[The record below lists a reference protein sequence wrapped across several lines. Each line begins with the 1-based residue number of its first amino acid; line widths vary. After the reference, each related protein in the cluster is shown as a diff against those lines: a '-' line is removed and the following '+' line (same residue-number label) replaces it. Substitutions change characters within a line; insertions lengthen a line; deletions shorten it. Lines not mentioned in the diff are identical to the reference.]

1 MATRCAS
8 YVRGRVLR
16 VTRLDACG
24 RVVYGPDSVVT
35 SAGFVS
41 VAYTANIDDGEEINL
56 PNANGDRCVYVPAK
70 PSFLGYT
77 AEITFCNVDPDLFA
91 MMTGQRVVT
100 DAFGDVVGFT
110 MDTAVSS
117 DDSAFALEV
126 WAGSPTTTGC
136 ADGATGNFGY
146 VLLPFLQGGVV
157 GDFTIENA
165 EVTFTISNA
174 STKDGNAWGVG
185 PYDVVLGAD
194 SLPAPLPDPLIPTE
208 HLYFVQTGVAP
219 PEAQCGARPL
229 LDPDADALTDVTAT
243 PTGLSVEFD
252 PTPASTD
259 PWWIDFGDGTW
270 EYSADGSAI
279 THVYPGDATYDWIA
293 YRNDSTVE
301 GSVVV
306 DAPPAD
312 LDSILPVSGPAAG
325 GTDVVGTGTGFIGAT
340 GVTVGGTAATGV
352 VVVNATT
359 INFTTPAHLVGP
371 VDVVVLHPSGNGT
384 LAAGYSY
391 V

>member
-1 MATRCAS
+1 MVTRCAS

-126 WAGSPTTTGC
+126 WAGSPSTTGC
-136 ADGATGNFGY
+136 VEGSEGTFGY

-174 STKDGNAWGVG
+174 ATKDGNAWGVG

-194 SLPAPLPDPLIPTE
+194 SLPTTLPDPLTTTE
-208 HLYFVQTGVAP
+208 HLYFSQTGVAP
-219 PEAQCGARPL
+219 PEALCGARPL
-229 LDPDADALTDVTAT
+229 LDPDADALTDVTDVA
-243 PTGLSVEFD
+243 TGLSVLFT
-252 PTPASTD
+252 PVPASSD

-270 EYSADGSAI
+270 DYEATGIAM
-279 THVYPGDATYDWIA
+279 THVYETEGSYDWIA
-293 YRNDSTVE
+293 YRNDSVVE
-301 GSVVV
+301 GTVTVN
-306 DAPPAD
+306 APATVTSIAPAT
-312 LDSILPVSGPAAG
+312 GPAAG
-325 GTDVVGTGTGFIGAT
+325 GTATVVTGTNFT
-340 GVTVGGTAATGV
+340 GSTAVNFDGTPGTAFSVVNDTTINVTTPAGAAGTADI
-352 VVVNATT
+352 VVVNP
-359 INFTTPAHLVGP
+359 N
-371 VDVVVLHPSGNGT
+371 GNGT
-384 LAAGYSY
+384 LLAGFTY

>member
-1 MATRCAS
+1 MVTKCAS

-16 VTRLDACG
+16 ATRLDACG

-41 VAYTANIDDGEEINL
+41 VAYTANIDDGEEINV

-77 AEITFCNVDPDLFA
+77 VEITFCNVDPDLFA
-91 MMTGQRVVT
+91 MLTGQRVVT

-136 ADGATGNFGY
+136 VEGATGSFGY

-165 EVTFTISNA
+165 EVTFTVSNA

-185 PYDVVLGAD
+185 PYDVVLGVGN
-194 SLPAPLPDPLIPTE
+194 LPAPLADPLTTTD
-208 HLYFVQTGVAP
+208 HLLFIQTGLEP
-219 PEAQCGARPL
+219 PEALCGARPL
-229 LDPDADALTDVTAT
+229 LDPDAAPLTDVTAT
-243 PTGLSVEFD
+243 VTGLSVDFD
-252 PTPASTD
+252 PVPAGAD
-259 PWWIDFGDGTW
+259 PWWIDFGDGFWDYEALGTT
-270 EYSADGSAI
+270 I
-279 THVYPGDATYDWIA
+279 THVYETEGIYTFTA
-293 YRNDSTVE
+293 YRDDSVVTDTVE
-301 GSVVV
+301 VFAAATVTS
-306 DAPPAD
+306 
-312 LDSILPVSGPAAG
+312 LDPNTGPAAG
-325 GTDVVGTGTGFIGAT
+325 GTAIVLTGTNLLASTAVNFDGTPGTSFLVVNDTTIN
-340 GVTVGGTAATGV
+340 VTSPAGIAGPADI
-352 VVVNATT
+352 VVVNP
-359 INFTTPAHLVGP
+359 N
-371 VDVVVLHPSGNGT
+371 GNGT
-384 LAAGYSY
+384 LLAGFTY

>member
-1 MATRCAS
+1 MVTRCAS

-24 RVVYGPDSVVT
+24 RVVYGADSVVT
-35 SAGFVS
+35 SSGFVS

-56 PNANGDRCVYVPAK
+56 PNANGDRCIYVPAK

-136 ADGATGNFGY
+136 AEGATGNFGY

-194 SLPAPLPDPLIPTE
+194 SLPAPLPDPLTPTE

-219 PEAQCGARPL
+219 PEPQCGARPL
-229 LDPDADALTDVTAT
+229 LDPDADALTEVTDT

-252 PTPASTD
+252 PTPASSD

-270 EYSADGSAI
+270 DYEATGVAI
-279 THVYPGDATYDWIA
+279 THVYEAEGSYDWIA

-301 GSVVV
+301 GTVAVLAPPTVLSVAPDTGPEAGSTAVVVTGTDFTGSTAVEFDGTPGTAFSVVNDTTINV
-306 DAPPAD
+306 TTPA
-312 LDSILPVSGPAAG
+312 
-325 GTDVVGTGTGFIGAT
+325 GTGA
-340 GVTVGGTAATGV
+340 VDV
-352 VVVNATT
+352 VVVNP
-359 INFTTPAHLVGP
+359 N
-371 VDVVVLHPSGNGT
+371 GNGT
-384 LAAGYSY
+384 LVGGFTYTP
-391 V
+391 

>member
-1 MATRCAS
+1 MVTRCAS

-136 ADGATGNFGY
+136 AEGATGNFGY
-146 VLLPFLQGGVV
+146 ILLPFLQGGVV

-194 SLPAPLPDPLIPTE
+194 SLPAPLPDPLTATE

-252 PTPASTD
+252 PTPASAD

-270 EYSADGSAI
+270 DYQEDGTAI
-279 THVYPGDATYDWIA
+279 THVYEAEGTYSWIA
-293 YRNDSTVE
+293 YRNDSTVTGDVE
-301 GSVVV
+301 VFGPPQITAIDPNTGPEAGSTATVLTGTDFTGSTAVNFDGTPGTAFSVVN
-306 DAPPAD
+306 D
-312 LDSILPVSGPAAG
+312 
-325 GTDVVGTGTGFIGAT
+325 
-340 GVTVGGTAATGV
+340 
-352 VVVNATT
+352 TT
-359 INFTTPAHLVGP
+359 INVTTPAGTGV
-371 VDVVVLHPSGNGT
+371 VDVVVENPNGNATFVGGFT
-384 LAAGYSY
+384 YTP
-391 V
+391 

>member
-1 MATRCAS
+1 MVTRCAS

-16 VTRLDACG
+16 VTRLDSCG

-35 SAGFVS
+35 STGFVS

-110 MDTAVSS
+110 MDTSVSA

-126 WAGSPTTTGC
+126 WAGSPSASGC
-136 ADGATGNFGY
+136 EEGSAGTFGY
-146 VLLPFLQGGVV
+146 ILLPFLQGGVV

-174 STKDGNAWGVG
+174 ATRDGNAWGVG
-185 PYDVVLGAD
+185 PYDVVLD
-194 SLPAPLPDPLIPTE
+194 ISSLPAPLPDPLTTTD
-208 HLYFVQTGVAP
+208 HLYFIQTGVAP

-229 LDPDADALTDVTAT
+229 LDPDAEPLTDVDAVA
-243 PTGLSVEFD
+243 TGLSVDFD
-252 PTPASTD
+252 PVPAGSD
-259 PWWIDFGDGTW
+259 PWWVDFGDGTW
-270 EYSADGSAI
+270 DYEALGTTI
-279 THVYPGDATYDWIA
+279 THVYETEGSYDWTA
-293 YRNDSTVE
+293 YRNDSVIE
-301 GSVVV
+301 GTVVV
-306 DAPPAD
+306 EAPPTV
-312 LDSILPVSGPAAG
+312 LSIDPNTGPEAG
-325 GTDVVGTGTGFIGAT
+325 STATVVTGTDFTGSTAVNFDGVPGTGFSVVNDTTINVTTPAGT
-340 GVTVGGTAATGV
+340 GVVDV
-352 VVVNATT
+352 VVVNP
-359 INFTTPAHLVGP
+359 N
-371 VDVVVLHPSGNGT
+371 GNGT
-384 LAAGYSY
+384 LTGGFTYTP
-391 V
+391 

>member
-1 MATRCAS
+1 MVTRCAS

-56 PNANGDRCVYVPAK
+56 QNANGDRCVYVPAK

-91 MMTGQRVVT
+91 MMTGQRVIT

-117 DDSAFALEV
+117 EDSAFALEV
-126 WAGSPTTTGC
+126 WAGSPSTTGC
-136 ADGATGNFGY
+136 AEGATGSFGY

-174 STKDGNAWGVG
+174 ATKDGNAWGVG

-194 SLPAPLPDPLIPTE
+194 SLPAPLADPLTTTD
-208 HLYFVQTGVAP
+208 HLLFIQTGVAP
-219 PEAQCGARPL
+219 PEAECGARPL
-229 LDPDADALTDVTAT
+229 LDPDADALTSVADT
-243 PTGLSVEFD
+243 PTGLSVEFV
-252 PTPASTD
+252 PTPASAD
-259 PWWIDFGDGTW
+259 PWWIDFGDGLWDYEATGG
-270 EYSADGSAI
+270 DI
-279 THVYPGDATYDWIA
+279 THVYHAAGSYDWIA
-293 YRNDSTVE
+293 YRNDSTVT
-301 GSVVV
+301 GTVVV
-306 DAPPAD
+306 AGAGIE
-312 LDSILPVSGPAAG
+312 SIVPNTGAAAG
-325 GTDVVGTGTGFIGAT
+325 GTAVTVNGFGFTGAT
-340 GVTVGGTAATGV
+340 AVNFDATPGTLFTVVSDTVITVTSPAHAAGLVDVTVIKAA
-352 VVVNATT
+352 
-359 INFTTPAHLVGP
+359 
-371 VDVVVLHPSGNGT
+371 GNGILEDGFT
-384 LAAGYSY
+384 Y

>member
-1 MATRCAS
+1 MVTRCAS

-136 ADGATGNFGY
+136 AEGATGNFGY

-185 PYDVVLGAD
+185 PYNVVLGAD
-194 SLPAPLPDPLIPTE
+194 SLPAPLPDPLTPTE

-219 PEAQCGARPL
+219 PEPECGARPL
-229 LDPDADALTDVTAT
+229 LDPDADALTDVTDT
-243 PTGLSVEFD
+243 PTGLSVEFS
-252 PTPASTD
+252 PTPASAD

-270 EYSADGSAI
+270 DYQANGTAI
-279 THVYPGDATYDWIA
+279 THVYAATGSYDWIA
-293 YRNDSTVE
+293 YRNDSTVTGTVAVTE
-301 GSVVV
+301 PAATVASI
-306 DAPPAD
+306 APAT
-312 LDSILPVSGPAAG
+312 GPAAG
-325 GTDVVGTGTGFIGAT
+325 GTAVTITGTGYTNAT
-340 GVTVGGTAATGV
+340 SATLGGVAITGFTVVNDTTITGTTAAHAAG
-352 VVVNATT
+352 A
-359 INFTTPAHLVGP
+359 
-371 VDVVVLHPSGNGT
+371 VDVVVVDPGGNGT
-384 LAAGYSY
+384 LAAGYTYS
-391 V
+391 

>member
-35 SAGFVS
+35 SSGFVS

-56 PNANGDRCVYVPAK
+56 PNANGDRCIFVPAK

-77 AEITFCNVDPDLFA
+77 VEITFCNVDPDLFA
-91 MMTGQRVVT
+91 LMTGQRVVT

-136 ADGATGNFGY
+136 AEGATGSFGY

-174 STKDGNAWGVG
+174 ATKDGNAWGVG
-185 PYDVVLGAD
+185 PYDVVLNAG
-194 SLPAPLPDPLIPTE
+194 SLPAPLPDPLTPTE
-208 HLYFVQTGVAP
+208 HLYFTQTGVAP
-219 PEAQCGARPL
+219 PEALCGARPL
-229 LDPDADALTDVTAT
+229 LDPAADALTDVTAT
-243 PTGLSVEFD
+243 PTGLSVVFA
-252 PTPASTD
+252 PVPASAD
-259 PWWIDFGDGTW
+259 PWWVDFGDGLW
-270 EYSADGSAI
+270 DYSATGANI
-279 THVYPGDATYDWIA
+279 NHTYAVEGTYTFTA
-293 YRNDSTVE
+293 YRNDSVVEDTVT
-301 GSVVV
+301 VN
-306 DAPPAD
+306 APATVT
-312 LDSILPVSGPAAG
+312 SIAPNTGPAAG
-325 GTDVVGTGTGFIGAT
+325 GTATVVTGTNFT
-340 GVTVGGTAATGV
+340 GSTSVTFGGTPGTTFSVVNDTTINVTSPAHAAGAV
-352 VVVNATT
+352 NIVVVNA
-359 INFTTPAHLVGP
+359 N
-371 VDVVVLHPSGNGT
+371 GNGT
-384 LAAGYSY
+384 LTNGFTY

>member
-1 MATRCAS
+1 MVTRCAS

-24 RVVYGPDSVVT
+24 RVVYGDDSVVT
-35 SAGFVS
+35 SSGFVS

-56 PNANGDRCVYVPAK
+56 PNANGDRCVFVPAK

-77 AEITFCNVDPDLFA
+77 VEITFCNVDPDLFA

-126 WAGSPTTTGC
+126 WAGSPTTAGC
-136 ADGATGNFGY
+136 AEGATGTFGY

-165 EVTFTISNA
+165 EVTFTVSNA
-174 STKDGNAWGVG
+174 ATKDGNAWGVG

-194 SLPAPLPDPLIPTE
+194 SLPTTLPDPLTTTE
-208 HLYFVQTGVAP
+208 HLYFSQTGVEP
-219 PEAQCGARPL
+219 PEAECGARPL
-229 LDPDADALTDVTAT
+229 LDPAGDDVTGMT
-243 PTGLSVEFD
+243 VTENGLVVEFD

-270 EYSADGSAI
+270 DYNAVGDPISHLYTADGS
-279 THVYPGDATYDWIA
+279 YDWIA
-293 YRNDSTVE
+293 YRGDSSFTGTVAVA
-301 GSVVV
+301 GSGITSIS
-306 DAPPAD
+306 PAT
-312 LDSILPVSGPAAG
+312 GAAAG
-325 GTDVVGTGTGFIGAT
+325 GTNVTITGAGFTSATSVTLGGVAITAFTVVSDTSITGTSGAH
-340 GVTVGGTAATGV
+340 AAG
-352 VVVNATT
+352 A
-359 INFTTPAHLVGP
+359 
-371 VDVVVLHPSGNGT
+371 VDVIVVDALGNST
-384 LAAGYSY
+384 LTGGYTY